1 MLATYA
7 SFESN
12 LHTMECLRCQS
23 ENPAGA
29 RFCGQCGARL
39 IPGESAKPRFMAP
52 ERYTPK
58 HLTERILTTKRAL
71 EGERK
76 QVTVLFADLKGSME
90 LLADR
95 DPEEARRL
103 LEPVLERMMEAVHRY
118 EGTVNQVMGDGIMAL
133 FGAPLAHEDHGVRAC
148 YAALRMQEAV
158 KRHAEEIQRTHGAP
172 IQIRVGI
179 NSGEVVV
186 GTIGNDLRM
195 DYTAV
200 GQSTH
205 LAARMEQAAMPG
217 SILLTGAT
225 LHLAEGYVQVR
236 PLGRLAVK
244 GLGEPVDAYELV
256 GAEAVRTRLQAAATR
271 GLTRFIGRA
280 VELERLQKAWAKAAA
295 GRGQIVAVAGEPGVG
310 KSRLFYEFARSRPRE
325 PWLMLESGSVEY
337 GKATAYLPMI
347 DLLKA
352 YFKIADRDDHRAIRE
367 KVQSRLFELD
377 ESLKSAVAP
386 VLALLD
392 TPYADAEWDKLD
404 PAQRRQRTFDSVK
417 RILLHESQVQ
427 PLLIV
432 FEDLHWVD
440 SESQAFLEGLVE
452 TLPLSRMLLLVNYRP
467 EYRDPWGDR
476 PYYTRL
482 RVEPLETDGAESL
495 LDALLGPDAGLAPL
509 KRLLAER
516 TAGNPFFLE
525 ESIRALAEV
534 GALVGS
540 RGAYKPGG
548 SLTSVHVPT
557 TVQPVIAARID
568 RLSPQHKH
576 LLQAATV
583 IGTTVPFPLVK
594 EIAELPDD
602 ELRQALAFLQSAG
615 FLYAASL
622 FPEPEYAFEHALTH
636 EVAYESLL
644 HERRRTLHAQIMAA
658 SETLYADRLA
668 EHIERLAHHALR
680 GEVWD
685 KAVSYC
691 YQAGAKAAAK
701 SAHGEAVERFTEA
714 LSAIERLPQSGKV
727 MTQALD
733 LRFSLRTSLSPL
745 GEFHRSFELLREAET
760 IATTLNDQARLAR
773 VFTFKALYYWST
785 GQQER
790 TLEAA
795 EQALATAQN
804 VDEKPAQVLAN
815 LFAGRARH
823 ARGDYAEAIHLL
835 DGVVKATE
843 DDRANFLGMANL
855 PSVSARTWLSW
866 SLAERGEFGP
876 ALTRSQEAVYIADAV
891 DHLISRIYG
900 HLALGIAHLRKG
912 DLGNAIPSLERAFH
926 FSQTQNTRMA
936 RAMTA
941 GYLGRAYTLSN
952 RAADAI
958 AILKEAIDDSFGMEF
973 MVDQSLR
980 LAHLGEAYL
989 HAGYVDQA
997 AASAHR
1003 ALDSA
1008 LHYRECGAQAW
1019 AEWLLG
1025 EVGSRAPRGDS
1036 PEAHYRKAIELAT
1049 RLSMAPLLAH
1059 CHFGLGRE
1067 YRRTRNMNQAREHL
1081 TSAVQL
1087 YRALEMRF
1095 WLDPAETLL
1104 SA

>member
-1 MLATYA
+1 
-7 SFESN
+7 
-12 LHTMECLRCQS
+12 MECRRCQS
-23 ENPAGA
+23 ENQTGA
-29 RFCGQCGARL
+29 KFCGQCGSRL
-39 IPGESAKPRFMAP
+39 SAAAGEGASRFVAP

-58 HLTERILTTKRAL
+58 HLTERILTAKRAL

-95 DPEEARRL
+95 DPEETLRL
-103 LEPVLERMMEAVHRY
+103 LDPVLDRMMEAVHRY

-148 YAALRMQEAV
+148 YAALRMQDAV

-225 LHLAEGYVQVR
+225 LRLAEGYVQVR
-236 PLGRLAVK
+236 PLGKLQVK
-244 GLGEPVDAYELV
+244 GLAEPVDAYELV

-271 GLTRFIGRA
+271 GFTRFIGRD
-280 VELERLQKAWAKAAA
+280 VELERLQKAWAKA
-295 GRGQIVAVAGEPGVG
+295 GSGEGQLVAVVGEPGVG

-325 PWLMLESGSVEY
+325 PWMMLESSSVPY
-337 GKATAYLPMI
+337 GRASAYLPMI

-352 YFKIADRDDHRAIRE
+352 YFKIGDRDDHRAIRE
-367 KVQSRLFELD
+367 KVQGRLFELD

-392 TPYADAEWDKLD
+392 TPFADAEWEKLD
-404 PAQRRQRTFDSVK
+404 PAQRRQRTFDAVK
-417 RILLHESQVQ
+417 RLLLREAQVQ
-427 PLLIV
+427 PLLVV
-432 FEDLHWVD
+432 FEDLHWLD
-440 SESQAFLEGLVE
+440 SETQSFLDGLVE
-452 TLPLSRMLLLVNYRP
+452 SLPLSRMLLLVNYRP
-467 EYRDPWGDR
+467 EYRDPWSDR
-476 PYYTRL
+476 PNYTRL
-482 RVEPLETDGAESL
+482 RVDPLESDGAESL
-495 LDALLGPDAGLAPL
+495 LDALLGPDPGLAPL

-534 GALVGS
+534 GALVGT
-540 RGAYKPGG
+540 RGAYRPGG

-568 RLSPQHKH
+568 RLSPAHKQ

-583 IGTTVPFPLVK
+583 IGTSLPFPLVK

-602 ELRQALAFLQSAG
+602 ELRQGLAFLQSAG

-644 HERRRTLHAQIMAA
+644 HERRRTLHSRIMTA

-668 EHIERLAHHALR
+668 EHMERLAHHALR

-701 SAHGEAVERFTEA
+701 SAHAEAVARFTEA

-727 MTQALD
+727 MTQAID

-785 GQQER
+785 GQQDR

-795 EQALATAQN
+795 EQALATAQS
-804 VDEKPAQVLAN
+804 VGEAPAQVLAN

-823 ARGDYAEAIHLL
+823 ARGDYAQAIRLL
-835 DGVVKATE
+835 DGVVSATD

-866 SLAERGEFGP
+866 SLAERGEFGT
-876 ALTRSQEAVYIADAV
+876 AITRSQEAVYIADAV

-900 HLALGIAHLRKG
+900 YLALGIAHLRKG
-912 DLGNAIPSLERAFH
+912 DLAMAIANLERALQ
-926 FSQTQNTRMA
+926 FSETQNLRMA
-936 RAMTA
+936 RAMVA

-952 RAADAI
+952 RPADAI
-958 AILKEAIDDSFGMEF
+958 AILKEAIDDAFGMEF
-973 MVDQSLR
+973 MVDQALR

-989 HAGYVDQA
+989 HAGYGDQA
-997 AASAHR
+997 AAAAHR

-1008 LHYRECGAQAW
+1008 LHYRESGAQAW
-1019 AEWLLG
+1019 TEWLLG
-1025 EVGSRAPRGDS
+1025 EIGSRAGRGEA
-1036 PEAHYRKAIELAT
+1036 PEDHYRKAIELASG
-1049 RLSMAPLLAH
+1049 LGMAPLLAH

-1067 YRRTRNMNQAREHL
+1067 LRRVRHPQRSREHL
-1081 TSAVQL
+1081 AEAVKL
-1087 YRALEMRF
+1087 YRSLDMRLWLE
-1095 WLDPAETLL
+1095 PAEALL
-1104 SA
+1104 SG

>member
-1 MLATYA
+1 MTEEYPAR
-7 SFESN
+7 
-12 LHTMECLRCQS
+12 MECRRCQS
-23 ENPAGA
+23 ENPPGA
-29 RFCGQCGARL
+29 KFCAQCGARL
-39 IPGESAKPRFMAP
+39 AGVPGESVALRFVAP

-103 LEPVLERMMEAVHRY
+103 LDPVLERMMEAVHRY

-148 YAALRMQEAV
+148 YAALRMQDAV

-217 SILLTGAT
+217 SILLTRQT
-225 LHLAEGYVQVR
+225 LRLAEGYVQVR
-236 PLGRLAVK
+236 ALGKLQVK
-244 GLGEPVDAYELV
+244 GLGEPVDAFELV

-271 GLTRFIGRA
+271 GLTRFIGRDL
-280 VELERLQKAWAKAAA
+280 ELERLQQAWAKA
-295 GRGQIVAVAGEPGVG
+295 GSGQGQLVAMVGEPGVG

-325 PWLMLESGSVEY
+325 PWLMLESGSVPY

-352 YFKIADRDDHRAIRE
+352 YFKIGDRDDHRAIRE
-367 KVQSRLFELD
+367 KVQSRLLSLD
-377 ESLKSAVAP
+377 ESLKGAVAP

-392 TPYADAEWDKLD
+392 TPFADAEWEKLD
-404 PAQRRQRTFDSVK
+404 PAQRRQRTFDAVK
-417 RILLHESQVQ
+417 RLLLREAQVQ
-427 PLLIV
+427 PLLVV

-440 SESQAFLEGLVE
+440 SETQSFLDSLVE
-452 TLPLSRMLLLVNYRP
+452 SLPLSRMLLLVNYRP
-467 EYRDPWGDR
+467 EYRDPWSDR

-482 RVEPLETDGAESL
+482 RVDPLESDGTESL
-495 LDALLGPDAGLAPL
+495 LDALLGPDPGLAPL

-525 ESIRALAEV
+525 ESIRALAELGTLV
-534 GALVGS
+534 GA
-540 RGAYKPGG
+540 RGAYRAGG
-548 SLTSVHVPT
+548 SLTSVHVPS

-568 RLSPQHKH
+568 RLSAAHKQ

-583 IGTTVPFPLVK
+583 IGTSVPFPLVK

-602 ELRQALAFLQSAG
+602 ELRQGLAFLQSAG

-644 HERRRTLHAQIMAA
+644 HERRRTLHSRIMSA
-658 SETLYADRLA
+658 SETVYADRLA
-668 EHIERLAHHALR
+668 EHMERLAHHALR

-701 SAHGEAVERFTEA
+701 SAHAEAVARFTEA

-727 MTQALD
+727 MTQAID

-785 GQQER
+785 GQQDR

-795 EQALATAQN
+795 EQALATAQA
-804 VDEKPAQVLAN
+804 VGEAPAQVLAN

-823 ARGDYAEAIHLL
+823 ARGDYAQAIRLL
-835 DGVVKATE
+835 DGVVAATD
-843 DDRANFLGMANL
+843 DDRTNFLGMANL

-866 SLAERGEFGP
+866 SLAERGEFGT
-876 ALTRSQEAVYIADAV
+876 AITRSQEAVYIADAV

-900 HLALGIAHLRKG
+900 YLALGIAHLRKG
-912 DLGNAIPSLERAFH
+912 DLAMAIANLERALQ
-926 FSQTQNTRMA
+926 FSETQNLRMA
-936 RAMTA
+936 RAMVA

-952 RAADAI
+952 RPADAI
-958 AILKEAIDDSFGMEF
+958 ALLKDVIDDAFGMEF
-973 MVDQSLR
+973 MVDQALR
-980 LAHLGEAYL
+980 LVHLGEAYL
-989 HAGYVDQA
+989 YAGYTDQA
-997 AASAHR
+997 AAAAHR

-1008 LHYRECGAQAW
+1008 LHYREGGAQAW
-1019 AEWLLG
+1019 TEWLLG
-1025 EVGSRAPRGDS
+1025 EIGSRAGRGDA
-1036 PEAHYRKAIELAT
+1036 PEDHYRKAIELASGLGMT
-1049 RLSMAPLLAH
+1049 PLLAH

-1067 YRRTRNMNQAREHL
+1067 LRRARHPQRSREHL
-1081 TSAVQL
+1081 ADAVKL
-1087 YRALEMRF
+1087 YRSLDMRLWLE
-1095 WLDPAETLL
+1095 PAEALL
-1104 SA
+1104 SS

>member
-1 MLATYA
+1 MQRPYA
-7 SFESN
+7 FAREYPPF
-12 LHTMECLRCQS
+12 MDCGRCQS

-39 IPGESAKPRFMAP
+39 AEWAGSAVGRFSTP

-58 HLTERILTTKRAL
+58 HLTERILTSKRAL

-103 LEPVLERMMEAVHRY
+103 LDPVLERMIEAVHRY

-133 FGAPLAHEDHGVRAC
+133 FGAPLAHEDHGLRAC
-148 YAALRMQEAV
+148 YAALRMQDAV
-158 KRHAEEIQRTHGAP
+158 KRHAAEIQRTHGAP

-217 SILLTGAT
+217 SILITRAT
-225 LHLAEGYVQVR
+225 LRLAEGYLQVR
-236 PLGRLAVK
+236 ALGKLQVK
-244 GLGEPVDAYELV
+244 GLGEPVDAYELI

-271 GLTRFIGRA
+271 GLTRFIGRDA
-280 VELERLQKAWAKAAA
+280 ELERLQMAWARAAA
-295 GRGQIVAVAGEPGVG
+295 GQGQLVAVVGEPGVG

-325 PWLMLESGSVEY
+325 PWLMLESGSVSH
-337 GKATAYLPMI
+337 GKVTAYLPMI
-347 DLLKA
+347 DLLKS
-352 YFKIADRDDHRAIRE
+352 YFKINDRDDHRAIRE
-367 KVQSRLFELD
+367 KVTSRLLELD
-377 ESLKSAVAP
+377 ESLKSSVAP
-386 VLALLD
+386 LLALLD
-392 TPYADAEWDKLD
+392 TPFADAEWDKLD
-404 PAQRRQRTFDSVK
+404 PLQRRSRTFDAVK
-417 RILLHESQVQ
+417 RLLLRESRVQ
-427 PLLIV
+427 PLVVV

-440 SESQAFLEGLVE
+440 SETQAFLEELVE
-452 TLPLSRMLLLVNYRP
+452 SLPLSRMLLLVSYRP
-467 EYRDPWGDR
+467 EYPDPWDER
-476 PYYTRL
+476 PYCTRL
-482 RVEPLETDGAESL
+482 RVDPLQADRAESL
-495 LDALLGPDAGLAPL
+495 LDALLGADPSLASL

-525 ESIRALAEV
+525 ESIRAFAEV
-534 GALVGS
+534 GVLVGT
-540 RGAYKPGG
+540 RGAYHPGG
-548 SLTSVHVPT
+548 SPTSVQVPS

-568 RLSPQHKH
+568 RLSPRHKQ

-583 IGTTVPFPLVK
+583 IGTSVPFALVK
-594 EIAELPDD
+594 EIAGLPDD
-602 ELRQALAFLQSAG
+602 ELRNDLAYLQSAG

-658 SETLYADRLA
+658 SESLYADRLA

-701 SAHGEAVERFTEA
+701 SAHAEAVARFTEA

-727 MTQALD
+727 MTQAID

-745 GEFHRSFELLREAET
+745 GEFHRSFELLGEAEA

-795 EQALATAQN
+795 EQALATAQS
-804 VDEKPAQVLAN
+804 VGEAPAQVLAN

-823 ARGDYAEAIHLL
+823 ARGDYAEAVGHLQS
-835 DGVVKATE
+835 VIAAT
-843 DDRANFLGMANL
+843 DHDRVNLMGMANL
-855 PSVSARTWLSW
+855 PSVSARTWLAW
-866 SLAERGEFGP
+866 SLAERGEFTQ
-876 ALTRSQEAVYIADAV
+876 AVARSQEAVYIADTV
-891 DHLISRIYG
+891 DHLMSRIYG
-900 HLALGIAHLRKG
+900 TMALGIVRLRKG
-912 DLGNAIPSLERAFH
+912 DLAMAIPSLERAYQF
-926 FSQTQNTRMA
+926 TQPQNLRMS
-936 RAMTA
+936 RTMVA

-952 RAADAI
+952 RAGDAI
-958 AILKEAIDDSFGMEF
+958 ALLKEAIDDAFGMEL
-973 MVDQSLR
+973 MVDQALR

-989 HAGYVDQA
+989 HAGKHDLA
-997 AASAHR
+997 GSTAHR

-1008 LHYRECGAQAW
+1008 LHYREAGAQAW

-1025 EVGSRAPRGDS
+1025 EIGAQRGEG
-1036 PEAHYRKAIELAT
+1036 PEEHYRQAMALASS
-1049 RLSMAPLLAH
+1049 RGMKPLLAH
-1059 CHFGLGRE
+1059 CHLGLGKSC
-1067 YRRTRNMNQAREHL
+1067 RRARKPEEAHEHL
-1081 TSAVQL
+1081 AKAVEL
-1087 YRALEMRF
+1087 YRSLEMRL
-1095 WLDPAETLL
+1095 WLEPAEALL

>member
-1 MLATYA
+1 
-7 SFESN
+7 
-12 LHTMECLRCQS
+12 MECRRCQS
-23 ENPAGA
+23 ENQTGA
-29 RFCGQCGARL
+29 KFCGQCGSRL
-39 IPGESAKPRFMAP
+39 SAAAGEGASRFVAP

-58 HLTERILTTKRAL
+58 HLTERILTAKRAL

-95 DPEEARRL
+95 DPEETLRL
-103 LEPVLERMMEAVHRY
+103 LDPVLDRMMEAVHRY

-133 FGAPLAHEDHGVRAC
+133 FGAPLAHEDHGLRAC
-148 YAALRMQEAV
+148 YAALRMQDAV

-225 LHLAEGYVQVR
+225 LRLAEGYVQVR
-236 PLGRLAVK
+236 PLGKLQVK
-244 GLGEPVDAYELV
+244 GLAEPVDAYELV

-271 GLTRFIGRA
+271 GFTRFIGRD
-280 VELERLQKAWAKAAA
+280 VELERLQKAWAKAAS
-295 GRGQIVAVAGEPGVG
+295 GEGQLVAVVGEPGVG

-325 PWLMLESGSVEY
+325 PWLMLESSSVPY
-337 GKATAYLPMI
+337 GRASAYLPMI

-352 YFKIADRDDHRAIRE
+352 YFKIGDRDDHRAIRE
-367 KVQSRLFELD
+367 KVQGRLFELD

-392 TPYADAEWDKLD
+392 TPFADAEWEKLD
-404 PAQRRQRTFDSVK
+404 PAQRRQRTFDAVK
-417 RILLHESQVQ
+417 RLLLREAQVQ
-427 PLLIV
+427 PLLVV
-432 FEDLHWVD
+432 FEDLHWLD
-440 SESQAFLEGLVE
+440 SETQSFLDGLVE
-452 TLPLSRMLLLVNYRP
+452 SLPLSRMLLLVNYRP
-467 EYRDPWGDR
+467 EYRDPWSDR

-482 RVEPLETDGAESL
+482 RVEPLESDGAESL
-495 LDALLGPDAGLAPL
+495 LDALLGPDPGLAPL

-534 GALVGS
+534 GALVGT
-540 RGAYKPGG
+540 RGAYRPGG

-568 RLSPQHKH
+568 RLSPAHKQ

-583 IGTTVPFPLVK
+583 IGTSLPFPLVK

-602 ELRQALAFLQSAG
+602 ELRQGLAFLQSAG

-644 HERRRTLHAQIMAA
+644 HERRRTLHSRIMTA

-668 EHIERLAHHALR
+668 EHMERLAHHALR

-701 SAHGEAVERFTEA
+701 SAHAEAVARFTEA

-727 MTQALD
+727 MTQAID

-785 GQQER
+785 GQQDR

-795 EQALATAQN
+795 EQALATAQS
-804 VDEKPAQVLAN
+804 VGEAPAQVLAN

-823 ARGDYAEAIHLL
+823 ARGDYAQAIRLL
-835 DGVVKATE
+835 DGVVSATD

-866 SLAERGEFGP
+866 SLAERGEFGT
-876 ALTRSQEAVYIADAV
+876 AITRSQEAVYIADAV

-900 HLALGIAHLRKG
+900 YLALGIAHLRKG
-912 DLGNAIPSLERAFH
+912 DLAMAIANLERALQ
-926 FSQTQNTRMA
+926 FSETQNLRMA
-936 RAMTA
+936 RAMVA

-952 RAADAI
+952 RPADAI
-958 AILKEAIDDSFGMEF
+958 AILKEAIDDAFGMEF
-973 MVDQSLR
+973 MVDQALR

-989 HAGYVDQA
+989 HAGYGDQA
-997 AASAHR
+997 AAAAHR

-1008 LHYRECGAQAW
+1008 LHYRESGAQAW
-1019 AEWLLG
+1019 TEWLLG
-1025 EVGSRAPRGDS
+1025 EIGSRAGRGEA
-1036 PEAHYRKAIELAT
+1036 PEDHYRKAIELASG
-1049 RLSMAPLLAH
+1049 LGMAPLLAH

-1067 YRRTRNMNQAREHL
+1067 LRRARLPQRSREHL
-1081 TSAVQL
+1081 AEAVKL
-1087 YRALEMRF
+1087 YRSLDMRLWLE
-1095 WLDPAETLL
+1095 PAEALL
-1104 SA
+1104 SG

>member
-1 MLATYA
+1 MQ
-7 SFESN
+7 
-12 LHTMECLRCQS
+12 CRRCQS

-29 RFCGQCGARL
+29 KFCGQCGARL
-39 IPGESAKPRFMAP
+39 EAWSEGAPRFVAP

-58 HLTERILTTKRAL
+58 HLSERILTSKRAL

-103 LEPVLERMMEAVHRY
+103 LDPVLERMMEAVHRY

-148 YAALRMQEAV
+148 YAALRMQDAV
-158 KRHAEEIQRTHGAP
+158 KRHAAEIQRSHGAP
-172 IQIRVGI
+172 VQIRVGL

-225 LHLAEGYVQVR
+225 LRLAEGYVQVR
-236 PLGRLAVK
+236 PLGKLQVK

-271 GLTRFIGRA
+271 GLTRFIGRDA
-280 VELERLQKAWAKAAA
+280 ELERLQTAWARAAA
-295 GRGQIVAVAGEPGVG
+295 GQGQLVAVVGEPGVG
-310 KSRLFYEFARSRPRE
+310 KSRLFYEFARARPRE
-325 PWLMLESGSVEY
+325 PRLILESGSVSH
-337 GKATAYLPMI
+337 GKVTAYLPMI
-347 DLLKA
+347 DLLKS
-352 YFKIADRDDHRAIRE
+352 YFKIDDRDDHRAIRE
-367 KVQSRLFELD
+367 KVTSRIFALD
-377 ESLKSAVAP
+377 ESLKSSVAP
-386 VLALLD
+386 LLALLD
-392 TPYADAEWDKLD
+392 TPFADAEWDKLD
-404 PAQRRQRTFDSVK
+404 PLQRRSRTFDAVK
-417 RILLHESQVQ
+417 RLLLRESQVQ
-427 PLLIV
+427 PLLLV

-440 SESQAFLEGLVE
+440 SETQAFLDGLVE
-452 TLPLSRMLLLVNYRP
+452 SLPLSRILLLVNYRP
-467 EYRDPWGDR
+467 EYGDQWGER

-482 RVEPLETDGAESL
+482 RIDPLEPERAESL
-495 LDALLGPDAGLAPL
+495 LDVLLGDDPGLAGL

-525 ESIRALAEV
+525 ESIRAFAEV
-534 GALVGS
+534 GALVGT
-540 RGAYKPGG
+540 RGAYHAGG
-548 SLTSVHVPT
+548 SLTSVQVPS

-568 RLSPQHKH
+568 RLTPRHKQ

-583 IGTTVPFPLVK
+583 IGTSVPFPLVK
-594 EIAELPDD
+594 AIAELPED
-602 ELRQALAFLQSAG
+602 ELRNDLAYLQSAG

-644 HERRRTLHAQIMAA
+644 HERRRTLHARIMAA
-658 SETLYADRLA
+658 SESLYADRLA
-668 EHIERLAHHALR
+668 EHMERLAHHALR

-701 SAHGEAVERFTEA
+701 SAHAEAVARFTEA
-714 LSAIERLPQSGKV
+714 LAAIERLPQSGKV
-727 MTQALD
+727 MTQAID

-745 GEFHRSFELLREAET
+745 GEFHRSFELLGEAEA

-785 GQQER
+785 GQQDR

-795 EQALATAQN
+795 EQALATAQS
-804 VDEKPAQVLAN
+804 VGEAPAQVLAN

-823 ARGDYAEAIHLL
+823 ARGDYDEAIRML
-835 DGVVKATE
+835 DGVVSAT
-843 DDRANFLGMANL
+843 DNDRANFLGMANL

-866 SLAERGEFGP
+866 SLAERGDFGP
-876 ALTRSQEAVYIADAV
+876 AVARSQEAVYIADAV

-900 HLALGIAHLRKG
+900 YLALGIAHLRKG
-912 DLGNAIPSLERAFH
+912 DLAMAIASLERAFQ

-936 RAMTA
+936 RSMVA
-941 GYLGRAYTLSN
+941 GYLGRGYTLSN
-952 RAADAI
+952 RPADAI
-958 AILKEAIDDSFGMEF
+958 AILKEAVDDAFGMKF
-973 MVDQSLR
+973 MVDQALR

-989 HAGYVDQA
+989 YAGQADQA
-997 AASAHR
+997 ASVAHR

-1008 LHYRECGAQAW
+1008 LHYREQGAQAW
-1019 AEWLLG
+1019 SEWLLG
-1025 EVGSRAPRGDS
+1025 EIGARARRGDE
-1036 PEAHYRKAIELAT
+1036 PEGHYQKAMELAS
-1049 RLSMAPLLAH
+1049 RLGMAPLLAH
-1059 CHFGLGRE
+1059 CHFGLGKE
-1067 YRRTRNMNQAREHL
+1067 YRRAGKPEEAREHL
-1081 TSAVQL
+1081 ANAVKL
-1087 YRALEMRF
+1087 YRTLDMRLWLE
-1095 WLDPAETLL
+1095 PAEALL

>member
-1 MLATYA
+1 MQ
-7 SFESN
+7 
-12 LHTMECLRCQS
+12 CRRCQS
-23 ENPAGA
+23 ENPAGGK
-29 RFCGQCGARL
+29 FCGQCGARL
-39 IPGESAKPRFMAP
+39 EAWSEGAARFAAP

-58 HLTERILTTKRAL
+58 HLTERILTSKRAL

-103 LEPVLERMMEAVHRY
+103 LDPVLERMMEAVHRY

-148 YAALRMQEAV
+148 YAALRMQDAV
-158 KRHAEEIQRTHGAP
+158 KRHAEEIQRSHGAP
-172 IQIRVGI
+172 IQIRVGL

-186 GTIGNDLRM
+186 GAIGNDLRM

-225 LHLAEGYVQVR
+225 LRLAEGYVKVR
-236 PLGRLAVK
+236 PLGKLQVK
-244 GLGEPVDAYELV
+244 GLAEPLDAYELI

-271 GLTRFIGRA
+271 GLTRFIGRDA
-280 VELERLQKAWAKAAA
+280 ELERLQKAWARTAA
-295 GRGQIVAVAGEPGVG
+295 GQGQLVAVVGEPGVG

-325 PWLMLESGSVEY
+325 PRLMLESGSVSH
-337 GKATAYLPMI
+337 GKVTAYLPMI
-347 DLLKA
+347 DLLKS
-352 YFKIADRDDHRAIRE
+352 YFKVDDRDDHRAIRE
-367 KVQSRLFELD
+367 KVTSRVFALD
-377 ESLKSAVAP
+377 ESLKSSVAP
-386 VLALLD
+386 LLALLD
-392 TPYADAEWDKLD
+392 TPFADAEWDKLD
-404 PAQRRQRTFDSVK
+404 PLQRRSRTFDAVK
-417 RILLHESQVQ
+417 RLLLRESQVQ
-427 PLLIV
+427 PLLLV

-440 SESQAFLEGLVE
+440 SETQAFLDGLVE
-452 TLPLSRMLLLVNYRP
+452 SLPLSRILLLVNYRP
-467 EYRDPWGDR
+467 EYADEWGAR

-482 RVEPLETDGAESL
+482 RIDPLEPESAESL
-495 LDALLGPDAGLAPL
+495 LDALLGDDPGLAGL

-525 ESIRALAEV
+525 ESIRAFAEV
-534 GALVGS
+534 GALVGT
-540 RGAYKPGG
+540 RGAYHPGG
-548 SLTSVHVPT
+548 SLTSVHVPS

-568 RLSPQHKH
+568 RLSPRHKQ

-583 IGTTVPFPLVK
+583 IGTSVPYPLAK
-594 EIAELPDD
+594 AIAEQPDD
-602 ELRQALAFLQSAG
+602 ELRNDLAYLQSAG
-615 FLYAASL
+615 FIYATSL

-644 HERRRTLHAQIMAA
+644 HERRRTLHARIMAA
-658 SETLYADRLA
+658 SESLYADRLA
-668 EHIERLAHHALR
+668 EHMERLAHHALR

-701 SAHGEAVERFTEA
+701 SAHAEAVARFTEA
-714 LSAIERLPQSGKV
+714 LAAIERLPQSGKV
-727 MTQALD
+727 MTQAID

-745 GEFHRSFELLREAET
+745 GEFHRSFELLGEAEA

-785 GQQER
+785 GQQDR

-795 EQALATAQN
+795 EQALATAQS
-804 VDEKPAQVLAN
+804 VGEAPAQVLAN

-823 ARGDYAEAIHLL
+823 ARGDYDAAIRTLE
-835 DGVVKATE
+835 GVVSAT
-843 DDRANFLGMANL
+843 DSDRANFLGMANL

-876 ALTRSQEAVYIADAV
+876 AVARSQEAVYIADAV

-900 HLALGIAHLRKG
+900 YLALGLAHLRKG
-912 DLGNAIPSLERAFH
+912 DLAMAIPSLERAFQ

-936 RAMTA
+936 RSLVA
-941 GYLGRAYTLSN
+941 GYLGRGYTLSN
-952 RAADAI
+952 RPADAI
-958 AILKEAIDDSFGMEF
+958 AILKEAVDDAFGMEF
-973 MVDQSLR
+973 MVDQALR

-989 HAGYVDQA
+989 HAGYADQA
-997 AASAHR
+997 ASLAHR

-1008 LHYRECGAQAW
+1008 LHYREEGAQAW
-1019 AEWLLG
+1019 SEWLLG
-1025 EVGSRAPRGDS
+1025 EIGARARRGDE
-1036 PEAHYRKAIELAT
+1036 PEGHYQKAMELAS
-1049 RLSMAPLLAH
+1049 RLGMAPLLAH
-1059 CHFGLGRE
+1059 CHFGLGKE
-1067 YRRTRNMNQAREHL
+1067 YRARKPEAAREHL
-1081 TSAVQL
+1081 ADAVKL
-1087 YRALEMRF
+1087 YRRLDMRLWLE
-1095 WLDPAETLL
+1095 PAQALL